1 MNLSLIKENEK
12 LKNENQIVVKKYR
25 TLLNEKQELEA
36 VIAQLKRKYELIQEN
51 QKLKQTKEKINS
63 EFER

>member
-12 LKNENQIVVKKYR
+12 LKNENQIVVKNYR